1 MYCNGEE
8 VKTVGG
14 TQAEY
19 VVDIWSGNH
28 PFFLGKSTAIM
39 TNAGRVSKFGDKFGD
54 LGALSEVETIDDI
67 KAENDA
73 EAEK

>member
-8 VKTVGG
+8 VMTVGG

-19 VVDIWSGNH
+19 VVDIWSGIH
-28 PFFLGKSTAIM
+28 PFPREIHRHHDQR
-39 TNAGRVSKFGDKFGD
+39 GRVSKFGDVRRPR
-54 LGALSEVETIDDI
+54 ALSEVETIDDI